1 MSLLDLLRQE
11 YIRGKVLD
19 KYMLNDGNIA
29 LIIDQEG
36 THRRYH
42 VSFRDNYSGP
52 SFDNLYGLLKEPFG
66 GKTDSLDHL
75 INKDDTIELTMSYSK
90 GPFRQAY
97 HIHSVSRPPSQ
108 KESGKE
114 PGRLIDLPYR
124 PARMPHY

>member
-1 MSLLDLLRQE
+1 MSLLDLLRHE
-11 YIRGKVLD
+11 YIRGRVLD
-19 KYMLNDGNIA
+19 KYMLNDGSVA

-42 VSFRDNYSGP
+42 VSFKDNYKGP

-66 GKTDSLDHL
+66 GKTDYLAHL

-97 HIHSVSRPPSQ
+97 HIHSVSGLSSYR
-108 KESGKE
+108 E
-114 PGRLIDLPYR
+114 PGKVIDLPYR
-124 PARMPHY
+124 PARMSRY